1 MTAHGCDYIFPT
13 TRMRKVCNSSA
24 HVELSGPVSPVVA
37 RQKPFLTL
45 ALLAAVALGTIV
57 AAPAPL
63 FAQDALVASVNP
75 NGAVDPNTPVAPEQS
90 IDLTSD
96 INPPLPVASTN
107 EPVEH
112 VPATV
117 VDSGIP
123 RRFHYQIHLSIRG
136 VYDDNI
142 NLLETNPISD
152 FYISIEPGVSLGFGD
167 TVGRSENYL
176 RLDYLPAFFIFT
188 DHSENNSINHVFRLD
203 GQYRVNKLTL
213 TLSQMVQIMDGVD
226 LQGTNSEGGLN
237 QQVNLDVAG
246 RTEFDVFTT
255 HFNAAYYVSG
265 KTFLSAGADLTV
277 TDYTSL
283 ISSRMLSGNF
293 FVNYDY
299 SPKLTFGLGG
309 VAGVDEVDE
318 PNPDQ
323 NFEQVNLRVSYQATG
338 KLTFTATGG
347 VEFRHFEGDLVD
359 THVSP
364 VVDLGVQY
372 TPFDGTKISLT
383 ATNRIQNSAVL
394 VAQNYTVTNI
404 TLGIQQ
410 RLLQRVFIG
419 FNGGY
424 ENSDYFSTVGA
435 PGPSRNDDYFFV
447 EPSIAVSVTR
457 YWTVGAYYLHRENDS
472 SFANFSFHD
481 NQVGIRS
488 TLEF

>member
-1 MTAHGCDYIFPT
+1 MAH
-13 TRMRKVCNSSA
+13 MRKVCISGA
-24 HVELSGPVSPVVA
+24 DIELSRPVSPNVA
-37 RQKPFLTL
+37 HEKSWLTL
-45 ALLAAVALGTIV
+45 ALIAVLAFSATLAT
-57 AAPAPL
+57 PKPL
-63 FAQDALVASVNP
+63 FAQETIMATVNP

-96 INPPLPVASTN
+96 VNPPLPVASTDQSA
-107 EPVEH
+107 ES

-117 VDSGIP
+117 VDSSGVP

-152 FYISIEPGVSLGFGD
+152 FYISIEPGITLGFGD
-167 TVGRSENYL
+167 TVGRTENYL
-176 RLDYLPAFFIFT
+176 RLDYLPAIFLFT
-188 DHSENNSINHVFRLD
+188 DHSENNSVNHVFRLD
-203 GQYRVNKLTL
+203 GQYRVNRLTL
-213 TLSQMVQIMDGVD
+213 TLSQTIQLMDGVD
-226 LQGTNSEGGLN
+226 VQGTNSEGGLN

-246 RTEFDVFTT
+246 RTEFDIFTT

-265 KTFLSAGADLTV
+265 KTFLSAGVDFTATE
-277 TDYTSL
+277 YTSL
-283 ISSRMLSGNF
+283 ISSHVIQGNF
-293 FVNYDY
+293 YLNYDF
-299 SPKLTFGLGG
+299 SPKLVMGLGG
-309 VAGVDEVDE
+309 VAGYDDVDE

-323 NFEQVNLRVSYQATG
+323 NYEQVNLRFSYQATG

-347 VEFRHFEGDLVD
+347 VEFRHFDGDMVD

-364 VVDLGVQY
+364 VVDIGVQY
-372 TPFDGTKISLT
+372 TPFDGTRISLT

-410 RLLQRVFIG
+410 RLFQRVFIG

-424 ENSDYFSTVGA
+424 ETSDYFSTVGST
-435 PGPSRNDDYFFV
+435 GPSRDDDYFFV
-447 EPSIAVSVTR
+447 EPSIGVSVTR
-457 YWTVGAYYLHRENDS
+457 YWTIGAYYLHRENDS

-488 TLEF
+488 TFEF